1 MVTVADYDIY
11 LILGRDS
18 QIQFGGAK
26 ITDIPDELFKNFL
39 GTQEQ
44 AILGSTCKE
53 FSTFK
58 ISHVDAL
65 EYLID
70 KISNLLPN
78 ESSKA
83 VLVKDNNMFTLETVF
98 SISKK
103 GVWMSN
109 EIDKKKHQ
117 LIRIKVRGVS
127 ESNLR
132 EEIED
137 LLNKIL
143 KLYSTND
150 NIMLNLQPIQK
161 HTNITPNTTINIP
174 IIAANTVNSNSRVEL
189 PYLNTREITNLLVN
203 GATQNEILVIIRDPK
218 NPGNEQY
225 YNLMRKVS
233 VSRGAGCKKKP
244 LSKHI

>member
-83 VLVKDNNMFTLETVF
+83 VMVKDNNMFTLETVF
-98 SISKK
+98 SISRK

-109 EIDKKKHQ
+109 EIDKKQHQ
-117 LIRIKVRGVS
+117 LIRIKVRGVP

-150 NIMLNLQPIQK
+150 NIMLKLQSIK
-161 HTNITPNTTINIP
+161 NHTTITPTTP
-174 IIAANTVNSNSRVEL
+174 PFEPVAANTVNSNSRVEL

>member
-1 MVTVADYDIY
+1 M
-11 LILGRDS
+11 
-18 QIQFGGAK
+18 
-26 ITDIPDELFKNFL
+26 
-39 GTQEQ
+39 
-44 AILGSTCKE
+44 
-53 FSTFK
+53 
-58 ISHVDAL
+58 

-83 VLVKDNNMFTLETVF
+83 VVVKDNNMFTLETVF
-98 SISKK
+98 SISRK

-109 EIDKKKHQ
+109 EIDKKQHQ

-132 EEIED
+132 TEIED

-150 NIMLNLQPIQK
+150 NIMLKLQSIK
-161 HTNITPNTTINIP
+161 NHTTITPTTP
-174 IIAANTVNSNSRVEL
+174 PFEPVAENTVNSNSRVEL